1 MSGYATGSPAAV
13 GLLVVLVVGAAIT
26 YVVQR
31 LWRNKR

>member
-13 GLLVVLVVGAAIT
+13 GVLVVLVVVAALA
-26 YVVQR
+26 YVIQR